1 MEKGFGRRLL
11 GIGPTL
17 IIAACLTLAPQTPLG
32 AQGARLGR
40 VTGFELPRYVS
51 LRASKARLRV
61 GPGTKYPIKWVYIR
75 PGIPLEIIAEYGNW
89 RKVRDWSSAMGWMY
103 QSLLSGR
110 RTAVVAPWQT
120 DLVPLRREQ
129 SKKAV
134 ANAMLSPGVIAR
146 LERCGDGWCRISVE
160 NGAWHGFVVQA
171 KLWGAYPGELLE

>member
-1 MEKGFGRRLL
+1 MEKRFGRRLL

-17 IIAACLTLAPQTPLG
+17 TIAACLTFAPQTPLG
-32 AQGARLGR
+32 AQATRLGR

-89 RKVRDWSSAMGWMY
+89 RKVRDWTSAKGWMY

-120 DLVPLRREQ
+120 EFVPLRRGRSEM
-129 SKKAV
+129 A
-134 ANAMLSPGVIAR
+134 ATIALLSPGVIVR
-146 LERCGDGWCRISVE
+146 LDRCDQEWCRISVKDDAW
-160 NGAWHGFVVQA
+160 NGYVSQE

>member
-1 MEKGFGRRLL
+1 ML

-17 IIAACLTLAPQTPLG
+17 IIAAGLTLAPQTPLG

-61 GPGTKYPIKWVYIR
+61 GPGTQYPIKWVYVR

-89 RKVRDWSSAMGWMY
+89 RKVRDWSSAKGWMY

-120 DLVPLRREQ
+120 DLVPLRRGRSE
-129 SKKAV
+129 KAV
-134 ANAMLSPGVIAR
+134 VNAMLSPGVIVR
-146 LERCGDGWCRISVE
+146 LERCGDEWCRISVKDDVW
-160 NGAWHGFVVQA
+160 NGYVSQA
-171 KLWGAYPGELLE
+171 KLWGVYPGELLE